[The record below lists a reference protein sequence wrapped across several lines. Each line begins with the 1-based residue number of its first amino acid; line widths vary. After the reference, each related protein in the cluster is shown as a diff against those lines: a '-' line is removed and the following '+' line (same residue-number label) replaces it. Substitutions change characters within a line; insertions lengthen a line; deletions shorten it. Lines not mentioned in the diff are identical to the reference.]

1 MSNSW
6 DDWEQKT
13 KTAFEPLPPGQ
24 YVAVIDNASVE
35 YNDRGARTKIT
46 LKVVEGQHNGRLI
59 WESYPHIDKFRW
71 FGRMAWESL
80 GFQHVPEGD
89 SMEQMFL
96 SISRALTDSIG
107 KVVRVTT
114 DQKTSTWQGQ
124 ARVNVIVRRLEAM
137 APPQQ
142 QQQQPQQLPGG
153 YDAPW

>member
-1 MSNSW
+1 MSNNW
-6 DDWEQKT
+6 NDWEQKA

-35 YNDRGARTKIT
+35 YNEKGARTKIT
-46 LKVVEGQHNGRLI
+46 LKVVEGQHTNRLI
-59 WESYPHIDKFRW
+59 WENYPHNDKFRW
-71 FGRMAWESL
+71 FARMAWESL

-96 SISRALTDSIG
+96 SISRALTDSVG
-107 KVVRVTT
+107 KAVRVTT
-114 DQKTSTWQGQ
+114 DQRTKTWQGKDY
-124 ARVNVIVRRLEAM
+124 VNVIVRRLEAM
-137 APPQQ
+137 APAQ